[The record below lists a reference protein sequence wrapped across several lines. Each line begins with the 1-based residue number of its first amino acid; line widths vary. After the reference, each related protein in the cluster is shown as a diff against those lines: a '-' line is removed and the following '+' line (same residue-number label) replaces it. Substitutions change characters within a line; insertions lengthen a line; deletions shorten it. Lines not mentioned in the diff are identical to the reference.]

1 MTVLTERILNLDGTP
16 VTDYSDPNR
25 KVKWFKN
32 DIYGDPV
39 YGGLRT
45 IAHLD
50 ATSLAALEEF
60 GHELEVLQGAY
71 NTDVEASAGTHDLD
85 RALDVFI
92 PTADWWAAQW
102 FLRLHGWAAWY
113 RYPPL
118 FGSHI
123 HMITLG
129 GTGPVGYLIPG
140 QIADYYAH
148 KTGLSGHAA
157 DTSQHPADIDSTIFD
172 FQEWEREMEDA
183 MGVQLDDDIY
193 RDDRTVTVR
202 GVLQRIDKFLQT
214 NADRQR
220 ALLDALAAIRAA
232 VDGPDLDRAKV
243 RKMLDGL
250 ERRIVAE
257 LAEPEQPVET
267 GAPS

>member
-1 MTVLTERILNLDGTP
+1 MTVLTERILELDGTP

-25 KVKWFKN
+25 KVKWFK
-32 DIYGDPV
+32 DDVYGDPV

-50 ATSLAALEEF
+50 WTSQLALAEF
-60 GHELEVLQGAY
+60 GHELEVLQGAF
-71 NTDVEASAGTHDLD
+71 NTDVDASAGTHDLD
-85 RALDVFI
+85 RCLDVFI
-92 PTADWWAAQW
+92 PGADWWAAQW

-118 FGSHI
+118 FGRHI
-123 HMITLG
+123 HMISLG
-129 GTGPVGYLIPG
+129 GSGAVGYLVPG
-140 QIADYYAH
+140 QIDDYYH
-148 KTGLSGHAA
+148 HRTGLAGHAA
-157 DTSQHPADIDSTIFD
+157 DGSQHPADIDSTIFD

-193 RDDRTVTVR
+193 RDDRQVSLR
-202 GVLQRIDKFLQT
+202 GVLQRLDKFLQT

-220 ALLDALAAIRAA
+220 ALLDQLSAIKAA
-232 VDGPDLDRAKV
+232 VDGPDLDRSEV
-243 RKMLDGL
+243 RKLLDGL

-257 LAEPEQPVET
+257 LDEPTETVAE
-267 GAPS
+267 GAGA